1 MLKGV
6 SRYPES
12 IGREE
17 APSAVNPPR
26 LPRRQCASKWV
37 ASAAAIEAGSVCK
50 WPPLP
55 IGTETVVYGH
65 ALTRDLPMGGGG
77 RQLEQDQRRRR
88 SVRDVAG
95 RRGSGVAARQ
105 RGWRSRASWRPAV
118 VDRGGWTWRGRHTRH
133 RE

>member
-1 MLKGV
+1 VLKGV

-88 SVRDVAG
+88 SVLDVSWPADGDLGWQPDSAAG
-95 RRGSGVAARQ
+95 DQ
-105 RGWRSRASWRPAV
+105 EPAG
-118 VDRGGWTWRGRHTRH
+118 DRL
-133 RE
+133 